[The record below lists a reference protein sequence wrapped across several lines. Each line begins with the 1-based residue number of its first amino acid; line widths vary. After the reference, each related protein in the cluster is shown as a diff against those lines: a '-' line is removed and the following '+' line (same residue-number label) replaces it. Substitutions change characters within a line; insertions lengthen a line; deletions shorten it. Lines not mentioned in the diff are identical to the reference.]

1 MNLYYK
7 YNFFRTVYN
16 TKLELS
22 KSKSFSSHALS
33 VKIWPTLYVNF
44 TFSFVNR
51 KNIVVFVLYLCHFI
65 PMGL

>member
-22 KSKSFSSHALS
+22 KSFGSHALS